1 MDIMMM
7 AMLCGKERA
16 RDDWERVL
24 QFADAKLRIVKITV
38 PIESALGIVEVSYG
52 EE

>member
-24 QFADAKLRIVKITV
+24 QAAAGGCKI
-38 PIESALGIVEVSYG
+38 EDCEDNYSG
-52 EE
+52 